1 MNLSSP
7 TNLLIAGI
15 YYVLVGVLTFFSVFG
30 VYILIRY
37 GKSTPL
43 AFTVAVVYGFLF
55 LTILAQS
62 YSTLNNLLA

>member
-7 TNLLIAGI
+7 ANLLIAGI
-15 YYVLVGVLTFFSVFG
+15 YYVLVGILSFFSVFG

-43 AFTVAVVYGFLF
+43 AFAVSLLYAFFFLQ
-55 LTILAQS
+55 ILSAS
-62 YSTLNNLLA
+62 YQTLQGLLI